1 GLRETSLSPASR
13 VAPALA
19 ADLQGILW
27 ERPLREGVTTSGPH
41 RLIVHRRRALYGSW
55 YEFFPR
61 SEGARF
67 APPGGGRSSGTL
79 RTAAR
84 SLDRIA
90 AMGFDVPYL
99 TPIHPIGTSFRKGR
113 NNSLETQPGHPG
125 SPYAIGSPA
134 GGHDAIHPDLGT
146 MEDFDA
152 FVARARELDLE
163 VAMDIALQGSP
174 DHHWV
179 TEHTERLDIRRDW
192 SIDCAEHT
200 HNKRHVI

>member
-1 GLRETSLSPASR
+1 ASR

-67 APPGGGRSSGTL
+67 DPQGGGWSSGTL

-90 AMGFDVPYL
+90 AMGFDVAYL

-113 NNSLETQPGHPG
+113 NNSLETQPGDPG

-134 GGHDAIHPDLGT
+134 GGRVPGPDPGDGLRRRLPDTDPSHRHLVPQGPQQQPGDT
-146 MEDFDA
+146 
-152 FVARARELDLE
+152 ARGPR
-163 VAMDIALQGSP
+163 IALR
-174 DHHWV
+174 D
-179 TEHTERLDIRRDW
+179 RLPGRRP
-192 SIDCAEHT
+192 
-200 HNKRHVI
+200 